1 LPKALTRPPALFA
14 ASAALVVAACVAVLR
29 SHAFGASPY
38 LAAWGV
44 TFDLTISIPALYWLL
59 LVRTGR
65 VRPLTLAPVFLLGV
79 LLASTLVPRTNQQF
93 LRDLGRFA
101 VPAVELVL
109 LGAIVRRLM
118 RLRGASVDIPTAVRA
133 LFGESRIA
141 DVVTSEVSMVWYA
154 LFCWRRKPQAVEG
167 RAITFHQRSGWGTIV
182 ACLLVLLAAESVG
195 MHLLLRLWSNT
206 AAWVWTG
213 LDLWGAIWLI
223 GDYHA
228 LRLRRSS
235 IDEHALRIRF
245 GMRWSL
251 DVPLANIASVTEVRE
266 ESEWKRRDVLKL
278 AILDEPRWLVTLREP
293 MVAQGM
299 AGIRKRVTAIAMLPD
314 CGGQAILPVLSR
326 RDRQDCLSSA

>member
-1 LPKALTRPPALFA
+1 MRRGGAGRARRPLHKLLTRPPALFA

-29 SHAFGASPY
+29 SHAFAANPDV
-38 LAAWGV
+38 AAWGV
-44 TFDLTISIPALYWLL
+44 TFDLTISIPALYWFF

-65 VRPLTLAPVFLLGV
+65 ARPLTLAPVFLLGV
-79 LLASTLVPRTNQQF
+79 LAASTLVPRDDQQF

-109 LGAIVRRLM
+109 LGAIARRLT
-118 RLRGASVDIPTAVRA
+118 RLRGTSVDVAAAVRA
-133 LFGESRIA
+133 LFGESRVA

-154 LFCWRRKPQAVEG
+154 LFCWRRKPHAVEG
-167 RAITFHQRSGWGTIV
+167 QAITFHQRSGWGTIV
-182 ACLLVLLAAESVG
+182 ACLLVLLGAESVG

-228 LRLRRSS
+228 LRLNRSS
-235 IDEHALRIRF
+235 MDERALRIRF

-251 DVPLANIASVTEVRE
+251 DVPLANIASMTEIRE

-278 AILDEPRWLVTLREP
+278 AILDDPRWLVTLREP
-293 MVAQGM
+293 MMAQGM
-299 AGIRKRVTAIAMLPD
+299 AGIRKRVSAIAMLPD
-314 CGGQAILPVLSR
+314 DDAWPPQ
-326 RDRQDCLSSA
+326 